1 MMSINHVG
9 DCGLMVVK
17 GKKRSRVEQGRTDPK
32 ASREVEDMD
41 VDDELG
47 GLDGTEPL
55 EVLPDH
61 DLESDGDEG
70 YDDGGNKK
78 KVSITY
84 YLVLRPYLRR
94 RVRMAIFFAIRVHL
108 LKNISRSLH
117 FTKTLI
123 CTRSRVPTPR
133 FVGW

>member
-1 MMSINHVG
+1 MSINHAG

-32 ASREVEDMD
+32 ASREVEDME

-61 DLESDGDEG
+61 DLDSDGDEG
-70 YDDGGNKK
+70 YEDGGNKK

-84 YLVLRPYLRR
+84 HLMFRPCLGW
-94 RVRMAIFFAIRVHL
+94 RVCMVIRFAVSVHH
-108 LKNISRSLH
+108 LKNLRLLRCIRR
-117 FTKTLI
+117 KLI
-123 CTRSRVPTPR
+123 CTRSRMYPLL
-133 FVGW
+133 FVGR